1 MFTSVILPKKKKGQ
15 KEKAMEIHRAQITIN
30 FNSFQPL
37 KYVISARLAQI
48 AFQLQLLQE
57 LVIKG
62 NVLDL

>member
-1 MFTSVILPKKKKGQ
+1 
-15 KEKAMEIHRAQITIN
+15 MEIHRAQITIN
-30 FNSFQPL
+30 FDGFQPL

>member
-1 MFTSVILPKKKKGQ
+1 
-15 KEKAMEIHRAQITIN
+15 MEIQRAQITIN